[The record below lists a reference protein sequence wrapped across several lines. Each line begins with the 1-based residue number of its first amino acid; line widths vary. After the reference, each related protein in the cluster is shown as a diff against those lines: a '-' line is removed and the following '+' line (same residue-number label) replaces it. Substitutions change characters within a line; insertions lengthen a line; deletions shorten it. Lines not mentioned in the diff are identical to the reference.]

1 MIMILINT
9 LMITVAASYIIGCSG
24 IIQKIN
30 LFFYRKIVGSNVR
43 YNGFEIP
50 LISCPKCVSFWTV
63 LLYLLIIGTGVIPSV
78 FIAVVMSY
86 LSIIITEFIKCLTM
100 VIRHSRV
107 FCFVIKSRG
116 ELLSTK
122 LL

>member
-1 MIMILINT
+1 MMMILINT

-86 LSIIITEFIKCLTM
+86 LSIIIPEFINFSLFKIL
-100 VIRHSRV
+100 
-107 FCFVIKSRG
+107 K
-116 ELLSTK
+116 K
-122 LL
+122 LRYE